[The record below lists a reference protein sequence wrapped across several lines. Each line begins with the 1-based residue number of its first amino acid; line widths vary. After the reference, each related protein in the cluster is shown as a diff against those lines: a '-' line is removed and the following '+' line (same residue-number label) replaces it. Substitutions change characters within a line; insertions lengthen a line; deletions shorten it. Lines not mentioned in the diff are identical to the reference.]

1 MLAVLYHVARQTHSN
16 EEAGIVN
23 IQIFGTKKSFDTK
36 KAQRYFKERR
46 IKVQFID
53 LREKEMSKGE
63 LQSVMRAVGGIDAL
77 LDPKAKDQ
85 DTLALVQ
92 HLAESQRFDKLLEN
106 QQVLAEPIVRNG
118 RAATVGYA
126 PDVWKT
132 WE

>member
-1 MLAVLYHVARQTHSN
+1 M
-16 EEAGIVN
+16 N

-53 LREKEMSKGE
+53 LKEKEMSKGE
-63 LQSVMRAVGGIDAL
+63 LQRVMRAVGGIDAVI
-77 LDPKAKDQ
+77 DPNAKDQ
-85 DTLALVQ
+85 DTVALITY
-92 HLAESQRFDKLLEN
+92 LAESQKFDKLLEN
-106 QQVLAEPIVRNG
+106 QQVMREPIVRNG
-118 RAATVGYA
+118 QKATVGYC

>member
-1 MLAVLYHVARQTHSN
+1 M
-16 EEAGIVN
+16 N

-63 LQSVMRAVGGIDAL
+63 LQSVMRAAGGIDAL

-106 QQVLAEPIVRNG
+106 QQVLAEPQASPIHRWP
-118 RAATVGYA
+118 AAVFSARTNPLCDFYPAGGYIRRGLF
-126 PDVWKT
+126 
-132 WE
+132 

>member
-1 MLAVLYHVARQTHSN
+1 M
-16 EEAGIVN
+16 N

-53 LREKEMSKGE
+53 LKEKEMSKGE
-63 LQSVMRAVGGIDAL
+63 LQSVMRAVDGIDAVI
-77 LDPKAKDQ
+77 DPNAKDQ
-85 DTLALVQ
+85 DTVALITY
-92 HLAESQRFDKLLEN
+92 LAESQKFDKLLEN
-106 QQVLAEPIVRNG
+106 QQILREPIVRNG
-118 RAATVGYA
+118 QKATVGYC

>member
-1 MLAVLYHVARQTHSN
+1 M
-16 EEAGIVN
+16 N

-53 LREKEMSKGE
+53 LKEKEMSKGE
-63 LQSVMRAVGGIDAL
+63 LQSVMRAVGGIDAVV
-77 LDPKAKDQ
+77 DENAKDQ
-85 DTLALVQ
+85 DTVAPITY
-92 HLAESQRFDKLLEN
+92 LAESQKFDKLLEN
-106 QQVLAEPIVRNG
+106 QQVMREPIVRNG
-118 RAATVGYA
+118 QKATVGYC

>member
-1 MLAVLYHVARQTHSN
+1 MLAVRYHVARKAHSN
-16 EEAGIVN
+16 EEAGIMN
-23 IQIFGTKKSFDTK
+23 IQIFGTKKNFDTK

-63 LQSVMRAVGGIDAL
+63 LQSVMRAVSGIDAL

-106 QQVLAEPIVRNG
+106 QQVLA
-118 RAATVGYA
+118 
-126 PDVWKT
+126 
-132 WE
+132 

>member
-1 MLAVLYHVARQTHSN
+1 M
-16 EEAGIVN
+16 N

-46 IKVQFID
+46 VKFQFVD
-53 LREKEMSKGE
+53 LKEKGLSKGE
-63 LQSVMRAVGGIDAL
+63 FESVARACGGLDAL
-77 LDPKAKDQ
+77 IDPKAKDV

-92 HLAESQRFDKLLEN
+92 YLAADQKLEKVLEN
-106 QQVLAEPIVRNG
+106 QQILREPIVRNG
-118 RAATVGYA
+118 RAATVGYC